1 VLTFA
6 RLDSRKEVEIRNGRE
21 TELADWER
29 KGIEASA
36 EIQRVLDENRKLR
49 ALLYELGGTGNQP
62 YEQISSVL
70 SLDDP
75 RVIGTSLCTDLSGS
89 TSSSLTTIN
98 GNVSLMPPL
107 SGNNDPPPGDHG
119 SLFSNSSTESGGPLF
134 LYAIR
139 RIIQHHTAIFW

>member
-6 RLDSRKEVEIRNGRE
+6 RLDSRKEAEILNWLE

-36 EIQRVLDENRKLR
+36 EIQRVLNENRKLR
-49 ALLYELGGTGNQP
+49 ALLYELGGTSNQP
-62 YEQISSVL
+62 YEQISSVPL
-70 SLDDP
+70 LNDP
-75 RVIGTSLCTDLSGS
+75 KVMGTSLCTDSLGS

-98 GNVSLMPPL
+98 RNVSLMPSL
-107 SGNNDPPPGDHG
+107 SGTNDPPAGYHG

-134 LYAIR
+134 LYAR
-139 RIIQHHTAIFW
+139 R